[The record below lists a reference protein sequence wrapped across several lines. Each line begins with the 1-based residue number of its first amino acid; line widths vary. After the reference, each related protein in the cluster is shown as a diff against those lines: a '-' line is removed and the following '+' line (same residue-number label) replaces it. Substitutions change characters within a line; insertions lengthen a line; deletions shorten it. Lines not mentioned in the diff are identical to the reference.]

1 MKTLLRLVIL
11 IAAIWLAYDLFAT
24 HHGDLRAFNAQE
36 VGRLETE
43 MWRSYYANDQLS
55 LFNQAART
63 LREQYGTPVAR
74 SYVIAL
80 QAARAAF
87 TFKGGHSRSEYERA
101 LPQIESFY
109 KSIRESSNIAF
120 DPNRAAK
127 LELEWWI
134 IHRERDKYARADLDR
149 SLAELQSALY
159 NMPVEKFAEHGR
171 LRAEAMLVRDDKWAA
186 GGVSE
191 SDWAEINELLRQSWR
206 GLWTEVHSADLN

>member
-1 MKTLLRLVIL
+1 MKTLFRLVIL
-11 IAAIWLAYDLFAT
+11 IAIIWLAYDLFAP

-43 MWRSYYANDQLS
+43 MWRSYYANDQLN

-63 LREQYGTPVAR
+63 LREQYGTRAAR

-87 TFKGGHSRSEYERA
+87 TFKGGHSRSDYERA
-101 LPQIESFY
+101 LPQIGSFY

-120 DPNRAAK
+120 DPNQAAK

-134 IHRERDKYARADLDR
+134 IHRERKKHEPHDLVNA
-149 SLAELQSALY
+149 LAQLQSEVYRIPSERA
-159 NMPVEKFAEHGR
+159 MKHAE
-171 LRAEAMLVRDDKWAA
+171 LRAEAMLLRDDKEEK
-186 GGVSE
+186 GTVSE
-191 SDWAEINELLRQSWR
+191 EDWKRIDELLRGSWQSLSDEIR
-206 GLWTEVHSADLN
+206 K